1 MNFLERLTDA
11 ELLARTPREPQ
22 AFATLYRRHEQL
34 VLQFLLG
41 RCHDA
46 EVAADL
52 AAETFASV
60 LEAAARFDAARSGGV
75 SALPWI
81 LAIARH
87 TLIASVRRGTVA
99 DQARRRLRLQPIE
112 LTDASLARVEE
123 LASIEFDLDQVLA
136 DLSPEQREAVV
147 ARVLDERDY
156 DEIAAQLGCSQM
168 VVRKRVSRGLMRLR
182 TALQSART

>member
-11 ELLARTPREPQ
+11 ELLERTAREPQ

-34 VLQFLLG
+34 VLRYLLS

-46 EVAADL
+46 ELAADL
-52 AAETFASV
+52 AAETFASI
-60 LEAAARFDAARSGGV
+60 LEAAPRFDATRTGGS

-87 TLIASVRRGTVA
+87 TLLASVRRGTVA
-99 DQARRRLRLQPIE
+99 DEARRRLRLAPVE
-112 LTDASLARVEE
+112 LTDAALARVEE
-123 LASIEFDLDQVLA
+123 LASIDFDLNEILR
-136 DLSPEQREAVV
+136 DLPLEQREAIV

-168 VVRKRVSRGLMRLR
+168 VVRKRVSRGLKRLR
-182 TALQSART
+182 TVLLSAGN

>member
-11 ELLARTPREPQ
+11 ELLERTAREPQ

-34 VLQFLLG
+34 VLRYLLS

-46 EVAADL
+46 EIAADL

-60 LEAAARFDAARSGGV
+60 LEAASQFDAERSGGV
-75 SALPWI
+75 SALPWV
-81 LAIARH
+81 LSIAH
-87 TLIASVRRGTVA
+87 NTLLASVRRGTVG
-99 DQARRRLRLQPIE
+99 DDARRRLRLQPIE
-112 LTDASLARVEE
+112 LTDAALARVEE
-123 LASIEFDLDQVLA
+123 LASIDFDLDKILG

-182 TALQSART
+182 TVLSSTGH